1 MVTPLPTVPTAIPYP
16 LARVTGSAP
25 QSARPMA
32 HLETRDSGDDAMSS
46 QVEAMPVVGAF
57 DVLFDATRLLTA
69 GTRGADGDK
78 TSPSQ
83 MFEPNKGSMTD
94 AGERRRAGMKE
105 EYRSGRA
112 NPSGDERFDRTSV
125 DARRALHTGR
135 SGDTGQQAA
144 AQRSEFSAAHGGGA
158 ESASR
163 SAGPGESLA
172 IEGSSSGRVRAEL
185 SSANARAASSAI
197 TPPGAGGHAL
207 SPAPAITPP
216 AAGLAVATVAPS
228 GGTNQ
233 SQTQTPAQ
241 QVAQLLGAG
250 RAGEVESGRAPT
262 LPAATTNGRQGA
274 ADPKTM
280 GRTSSG
286 ARSEENSSARQ
297 SAGTDAKTSEASRS
311 TFDELVR
318 SIRLQ
323 TGARRSSARL
333 QLDPPELGRVYVNIR
348 VEGEQLR
355 IDVRTE
361 TAAARELLSGRA
373 EQLVTALE
381 QHGIQ
386 VERFEVT
393 SGTSDE
399 HPYAWRD
406 HEGMDSEAA
415 ADRERDPRNEGA
427 PSGSK
432 VLSSEDIGASGVD
445 DDAPDIGA
453 VAETRLDIRV

>member
-1 MVTPLPTVPTAIPYP
+1 MVTALPTVPSVIPYP
-16 LARVTGSAP
+16 FARETSSTPQSTRPAARV
-25 QSARPMA
+25 
-32 HLETRDSGDDAMSS
+32 ENRDSGDDATSS
-46 QVEAMPVVGAF
+46 QVDAMPVMGAF
-57 DVLFDATRLLTA
+57 DALLDATRLLMA
-69 GTRGADGDK
+69 GTRAVDGDK

-83 MFEPNKGSMTD
+83 MFEPNESRMTD
-94 AGERRRAGMKE
+94 ADERRLAALKE

-125 DARRALHTGR
+125 DARRALHAGR
-135 SGDTGQQAA
+135 SGDTGQQAVT
-144 AQRSEFSAAHGGGA
+144 RRNEFSAARGGGA

-172 IEGSSSGRVRAEL
+172 IERSFSGRVRTEL
-185 SSANARAASSAI
+185 SPANARAASPATS
-197 TPPGAGGHAL
+197 PPGAGGHAL

-262 LPAATTNGRQGA
+262 LPAATTNERQGA

-280 GRTSSG
+280 GRSSSG

-311 TFDELVR
+311 AFDELVR
-318 SIRLQ
+318 SIHLQ

-333 QLDPPELGRVYVNIR
+333 QLEPPELGRVYVNIR

-381 QHGIQ
+381 QHGIH

-406 HEGMDSEAA
+406 HEGVDSEAA
-415 ADRERDPRNEGA
+415 ADDKRGPRNEGT

-445 DDAPDIGA
+445 DDAPDMGA